1 MVFDGNLAGLG
12 DREVLG
18 ELLEFVGAP
27 RQEDCTRCEARRSG
41 DGERAFLVITCSLV
55 KQGSYTLVWVLQR
68 ELGGSVNSSITREK
82 NPVVSCLLL
91 LFQAIKSICCYS
103 CF

>member
-1 MVFDGNLAGLG
+1 RHLAGLG

-27 RQEDCTRCEARRSG
+27 RQEDCTRCEACRSR
-41 DGERAFLVITCSLV
+41 DGEGAFLVITCFLV

-68 ELGGSVNSSITREK
+68 GLGGSVNSSIPREK
-82 NPVVSCLLL
+82 NPVVSCPLL
-91 LFQAIKSICCYS
+91 LFQAIKSFRCYS

>member
-1 MVFDGNLAGLG
+1 RHLAGLG

-27 RQEDCTRCEARRSG
+27 RREDCTWCEARHSG
-41 DGERAFLVITCSLV
+41 DGEGAFLVITCFLV

-68 ELGGSVNSSITREK
+68 GLGGSVNSSIPREK
-82 NPVVSCLLL
+82 IRLSRVLYFYFKQLIPFV
-91 LFQAIKSICCYS
+91 AILACSL
-103 CF
+103 